1 LGAND
6 AEAAYSRANQIRA
19 DFGTSSKNAFGVL
32 GRRKKLCGDDTGHNK
47 RETYKFCIV
56 KKYRAT
62 AMLSPCSVLNIVYTA
77 MHASVLTPRLGHRI
91 PLSALGKLPQLAVSD
106 AGTNR

>member
-1 LGAND
+1 
-6 AEAAYSRANQIRA
+6 
-19 DFGTSSKNAFGVL
+19 
-32 GRRKKLCGDDTGHNK
+32 
-47 RETYKFCIV
+47 
-56 KKYRAT
+56 
-62 AMLSPCSVLNIVYTA
+62 MLSPCSVLNIVYTA